1 MPTCIPCHE
10 KVAPVGWGRHGGS
23 GSRVLPN
30 AASVGHCEENQSV
43 QSYAVIIHEDPESGF
58 WAEVPALPDCYSQ
71 GETVDELKH
80 NIPEAIGD
88 SPR

>member
-1 MPTCIPCHE
+1 MKKWPRWVGDVTGG
-10 KVAPVGWGRHGGS
+10 VAHGYCRTQHRS
-23 GSRVLPN
+23 AIVKK
-30 AASVGHCEENQSV
+30 ENQSV